1 MILIMI
7 ILSWTLNLKCVMY
20 KCFFFLSFR
29 CGDSIVVLNESL
41 KHIELAAKLAR
52 VSAEHMCC
60 VCVRGEYQACFD
72 YVWYYNREIDKLY
85 TVVRRIL

>member
-1 MILIMI
+1 MI
-7 ILSWTLNLKCVMY
+7 ILTWTLNLKCVMY

-52 VSAEHMCC
+52 VSVEHMCC
-60 VCVRGEYQACFD
+60 VCMSGGST
-72 YVWYYNREIDKLY
+72 KLALIMY
-85 TVVRRIL
+85 GIIIEKLISCTP